1 MYKIQTLNKISA
13 IGLNNFPRDNYE
25 IASEFQNP
33 DAVIVRSFGM
43 LEMDIP
49 ASVKSIA
56 RAGAGVNNIPI
67 PKCTEKGIVVFNT
80 PGANANAVKEL
91 VFAGM
96 FLSARNLFDSM
107 KWTESV
113 KGKGDEVPKLVEKEK
128 SKFAG
133 SEIKGKTL
141 GVIGLGAIGVMVS
154 NDAIAM
160 GMNVIGFDPYISV
173 DNAWGLDSKVHKA
186 ISLDHLLS
194 ESDYIT
200 VHVPLTDGTRGMFNA
215 EKFKLVKDGAVLLN
229 FSRGGLINNADLKA
243 AIETGKIKCHVTD
256 FPEEELIGSKG
267 IICLPHLGASTEEAE
282 DNCAVMAVKQ
292 TKDFLETGN
301 IKNSVNFPDCDL
313 PFSNKCRLI
322 IANKNVPNMVGQ
334 ITTRLA
340 EKGIN
345 ISDMINKHKG
355 EIAYNIIDLDTVITD
370 EQLAKIKAI
379 DGIIMVRFL
388 ENPFK
393 K

>member
-113 KGKGDEVPKLVEKEK
+113 KGKGDEVPKLVEK
-128 SKFAG
+128 
-133 SEIKGKTL
+133 
-141 GVIGLGAIGVMVS
+141 
-154 NDAIAM
+154 
-160 GMNVIGFDPYISV
+160 
-173 DNAWGLDSKVHKA
+173 
-186 ISLDHLLS
+186 
-194 ESDYIT
+194 
-200 VHVPLTDGTRGMFNA
+200 
-215 EKFKLVKDGAVLLN
+215 
-229 FSRGGLINNADLKA
+229 
-243 AIETGKIKCHVTD
+243 
-256 FPEEELIGSKG
+256 
-267 IICLPHLGASTEEAE
+267 
-282 DNCAVMAVKQ
+282 
-292 TKDFLETGN
+292 
-301 IKNSVNFPDCDL
+301 
-313 PFSNKCRLI
+313 
-322 IANKNVPNMVGQ
+322 
-334 ITTRLA
+334 
-340 EKGIN
+340 
-345 ISDMINKHKG
+345 
-355 EIAYNIIDLDTVITD
+355 
-370 EQLAKIKAI
+370 
-379 DGIIMVRFL
+379 
-388 ENPFK
+388 
-393 K
+393 